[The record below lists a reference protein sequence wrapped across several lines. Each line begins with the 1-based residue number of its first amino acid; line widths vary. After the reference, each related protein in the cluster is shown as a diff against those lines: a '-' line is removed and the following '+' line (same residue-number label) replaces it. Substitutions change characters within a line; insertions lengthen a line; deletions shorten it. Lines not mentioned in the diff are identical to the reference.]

1 MRGSSETP
9 TSPDDETATL
19 YVKDGTLI
27 FAQSDSFDAPS
38 KVIVRTEQVLRS
50 CVLENVADGTHS
62 ITFPFSRA
70 LFRAWLDASALP
82 DSASLCASKWSPR
95 LAISL
100 LSVRYLQWSVWMK
113 CARSSSSAGGSYLR
127 VLICFSRYGGQ
138 LLSARQETIRYGEQ
152 GMAICLSY

>member
-1 MRGSSETP
+1 MRGDTP
-9 TSPDDETATL
+9 TSPDDEKATL

-27 FAQSDSFDAPS
+27 FNDFAQSASFDVPS

-95 LAISL
+95 LAIAL
-100 LSVRYLQWSVWMK
+100 LSVRYLQ
-113 CARSSSSAGGSYLR
+113 
-127 VLICFSRYGGQ
+127 
-138 LLSARQETIRYGEQ
+138 
-152 GMAICLSY
+152 CLFG